1 MKNLLLML
9 AMSVA
14 IISCQPPAEA
24 PAVAEVDDLAL
35 FKANKEIAQKYMDC
49 YTGETNFELFSSML
63 HDSIT
68 HTSPMYGA
76 GEVGKEQVLAQGK
89 FYMTGFQNVTFEE
102 AVWLP
107 GVDNETL
114 KSNGGVRVYGTWKG
128 ESIETGKSFALSAYH
143 WMEIK
148 DGQIFASGD
157 FFDATGMM
165 MAVASE

>member
-1 MKNLLLML
+1 
-9 AMSVA
+9 MSVA